1 MVRQSRRALNAEEM
15 MDNVRKGFLLLLLVC
30 TTIILSGCATL
41 FNEKEPAV
49 SFMSDPSSAQVYVN
63 GANMGETPC
72 TIRLKT
78 NKEYTIEFRK
88 DGYQTKT
95 YFLTNEVGALWI
107 VLDVLAGFVPIIVD
121 AATGAWYDF
130 SEENIVVVLEQ

>member
-1 MVRQSRRALNAEEM
+1 MSIL
-15 MDNVRKGFLLLLLVC
+15 RKGFLLLVLVC
-30 TTIILSGCATL
+30 TTFVFSGCATL

-49 SFMSDPSSAQVYVN
+49 SFMTEPSSAQVYVN

-95 YFLTNEVGALWI
+95 YFLTNEIGAVWI

-130 SEENIVVVLEQ
+130 SQENVSVFLEQ

>member
-1 MVRQSRRALNAEEM
+1 
-15 MDNVRKGFLLLLLVC
+15 MDTIKKACLLFVLVC
-30 TTIILSGCATL
+30 FAIVLSGCATL

-49 SFMSDPSSAQVYVN
+49 SFMSDPSAAQVYIN
-63 GANMGETPC
+63 GAKMGETPC
-72 TIRLKT
+72 AIQLKT

-88 DGYQTKT
+88 DGYETKT
-95 YFLTNEVGALWI
+95 YFLTNEIGAVWI

>member
-1 MVRQSRRALNAEEM
+1 
-15 MDNVRKGFLLLLLVC
+15 MDINRKWCLLFVLVC
-30 TTIILSGCATL
+30 VTFVLSGCATL

-49 SFMSDPSSAQVYVN
+49 SFMSDPSAAKVYVN

-72 TIRLKT
+72 AIKLKT

-95 YFLTNEVGALWI
+95 YFLTNEVGAVWI
-107 VLDVLAGFVPIIVD
+107 VLDILAGFVPIIVD

-130 SEENIVVVLEQ
+130 SEEYVGVTLEQ